1 LRCDRLCPPSPAIL
15 ERQRIFAAASPPYWQ
30 YPPSPLYNESD
41 ACGGIHLELIALA
54 ESTAMPVPMEL
65 SRIIISEVNDQQVI
79 YLKEIEGDRTF
90 PILIGIFEATS
101 IDRRVKGYP
110 SPRPLTHD
118 LIVNVVE
125 SLGGEFQ
132 DVVISELK
140 DHTYYA
146 KLRVRHDGELV
157 EIDARPS
164 DAIAVAVT
172 CTPVLPIYVNEDVL
186 NDVLGE
192 Q

>member
-1 LRCDRLCPPSPAIL
+1 
-15 ERQRIFAAASPPYWQ
+15 
-30 YPPSPLYNESD
+30 
-41 ACGGIHLELIALA
+41 
-54 ESTAMPVPMEL
+54 MPVLMEL
-65 SRIIISEVNDQQVI
+65 SRIIISEINDQQVI
-79 YLKEIEGDRTF
+79 YLKETEGSRQF

-118 LIVNVVE
+118 LIVSVVE
-125 SLGGEFQ
+125 QLGGQLQ

-140 DHTYYA
+140 EHTYYA
-146 KLRVRHDGELV
+146 RLRVRQDGELI

-172 CTPVLPIYVNEDVL
+172 CQPPLPIYVNEEVL
-186 NDVLGE
+186 NDVLRE
-192 Q
+192 